1 MIEGLWEKAN
11 KVSEIGY
18 KIDSIAGIIELVAE
32 RLTDNAES
40 GACWAA
46 AEMIREYGER
56 LEVLS
61 AEIMSI
67 QRVANE
73 QVLDAEI
80 RISRLK
86 EAVAKAKAK
95 GKKK

>member
-1 MIEGLWEKAN
+1 MEKEMIEGLWEKAN

-18 KIDSIAGIIELVAE
+18 KIDSIAGIAELVAE

-40 GACWAA
+40 GALWTV
-46 AEMIREYGER
+46 AETLREYGEK

-67 QRVANE
+67 QRVHNE
-73 QVLDAEI
+73 NLI
-80 RISRLK
+80 T
-86 EAVAKAKAK
+86 K

>member
-18 KIDSIAGIIELVAE
+18 KIDSLAGIAELVAE

-40 GACWAA
+40 GACWAV
-46 AEMIREYGER
+46 AEMLREYGEK
-56 LEVLS
+56 LEILS
-61 AEIMSI
+61 AELMSI
-67 QRVANE
+67 NRQHE
-73 QVLDAEI
+73 
-80 RISRLK
+80 
-86 EAVAKAKAK
+86 EAKPK

>member
-18 KIDSIAGIIELVAE
+18 KLDSIAGIAELVAE

-40 GACWAA
+40 GACWTV
-46 AEMIREYGER
+46 AEMLREYGEK
-56 LEVLS
+56 LENLS
-61 AEIMSI
+61 MDIMAI
-67 QRVANE
+67 NKAHEEE
-73 QVLDAEI
+73 QNKLI
-80 RISRLK
+80 K
-86 EAVAKAKAK
+86 K